1 MAVAPPGPATSEAP
15 GMMRAEPMPARTGL
29 GGEMADIDVE
39 GLVKRYRDVAA
50 VDGLSFTVQ
59 RGEVFGMLGP
69 NGAGKTTTLEIIEG
83 LRTPDAGSVH
93 VLGTDVLAHPKTVK
107 ERIGVQLQAT
117 ALPQFTKVRE
127 AVELFAALYRK
138 ARPVAEVIDE
148 FNLGEKADAY
158 TDKLSG
164 GQMQRLSI
172 ALALVN
178 DPDLVFLDE
187 PTTGLDPQAR
197 LNIWTVI
204 EGIRQRRKTVVLTTH
219 YMEEAERLCDRVAVI
234 DRGRIVALDT
244 PPRLIA
250 EHASGT
256 TIEFALVPG
265 LDPETLRRLPGV
277 DRVVADG
284 RVSVTTRSPEA
295 VLHVLLDP
303 QARLN
308 IWGVIEGIKG
318 RGKTVVLT
326 THYMEEAERLCDRVA
341 VIERGRIVALDTPRR
356 LISQYAPGTTVEFAN
371 VPGLDVETLRKMP
384 GVERVVVDGRVS
396 ITTRTPET
404 VLHTL
409 LDPNASWAPA
419 ESADGGTGGEGEGA
433 VRDLMV
439 RHGTLEDVFLSLT
452 GRSLRE

>member
-1 MAVAPPGPATSEAP
+1 MATVSLGPTLSEAP
-15 GMMRAEPMPARTGL
+15 GMMRAEPMPARNGL
-29 GGEMADIDVE
+29 GGEMADIDVQ
-39 GLVKRYRDVAA
+39 GLVKHYGDVVA

-83 LRTPDAGSVH
+83 LRVPDAGAVQ
-93 VLGTDVLAHPKTVK
+93 VLGTDVLAHPETVK

-127 AVELFAALYRK
+127 AVELFAALYRH

-148 FNLGEKADAY
+148 FNLGEKAEAY

-204 EGIRQRRKTVVLTTH
+204 ESIRQRRKTVVLTTH

-250 EHASGT
+250 EHAPGT

-265 LDPETLRRLPGV
+265 LDPETLRALPGV
-277 DRVVADG
+277 ERVVADG
-284 RVSVTTRSPEA
+284 RVSVTTRTPEA
-295 VLHVLLDP
+295 VLHALLDP
-303 QARLN
+303 
-308 IWGVIEGIKG
+308 
-318 RGKTVVLT
+318 
-326 THYMEEAERLCDRVA
+326 H
-341 VIERGRIVALDTPRR
+341 
-356 LISQYAPGTTVEFAN
+356 APWN
-371 VPGLDVETLRKMP
+371 
-384 GVERVVVDGRVS
+384 
-396 ITTRTPET
+396 
-404 VLHTL
+404 
-409 LDPNASWAPA
+409 
-419 ESADGGTGGEGEGA
+419 TGGDGTRGA
-433 VRDLMV
+433 GGGGSGGGPGAGGGAITDLMV

>member
-1 MAVAPPGPATSEAP
+1 MIH
-15 GMMRAEPMPARTGL
+15 AEPMPAAVRL
-29 GGEMADIDVE
+29 RGEMADIDVT
-39 GLVKRYRDVAA
+39 GLVKRYGDVVA
-50 VDGLSFTVQ
+50 VDGLSFSVQ
-59 RGEVFGMLGP
+59 KGEVFGMLGP

-83 LRTPDAGSVH
+83 LRTPDAGTVQ
-93 VLGTDVLAHPKTVK
+93 VLGTDVLAHPGTVK

-117 ALPQFTKVRE
+117 ALPPFTKVRE
-127 AVELFAALYRK
+127 AVQLFAALYQRS
-138 ARPVAEVIDE
+138 RPVAEVIEE
-148 FNLGEKADAY
+148 FNLEEKADVY

-172 ALALVN
+172 ALALIN

-204 EGIRQRRKTVVLTTH
+204 EGIRK
-219 YMEEAERLCDRVAVI
+219 
-234 DRGRIVALDT
+234 
-244 PPRLIA
+244 
-250 EHASGT
+250 
-256 TIEFALVPG
+256 
-265 LDPETLRRLPGV
+265 
-277 DRVVADG
+277 
-284 RVSVTTRSPEA
+284 
-295 VLHVLLDP
+295 
-303 QARLN
+303 
-308 IWGVIEGIKG
+308 

-341 VIERGRIVALDTPRR
+341 VIERGKIVALDTPRR
-356 LISQYAPGTTVEFAN
+356 MISQYAPGTTVEYAN
-371 VPGLDVETLRKMP
+371 VPGLDVETLRKVP
-384 GVERVVVDGRVS
+384 GVERVVADGRVS

-409 LDPNASWAPA
+409 LDPSAPWAPA
-419 ESADGGTGGEGEGA
+419 EAGGGEGEGA